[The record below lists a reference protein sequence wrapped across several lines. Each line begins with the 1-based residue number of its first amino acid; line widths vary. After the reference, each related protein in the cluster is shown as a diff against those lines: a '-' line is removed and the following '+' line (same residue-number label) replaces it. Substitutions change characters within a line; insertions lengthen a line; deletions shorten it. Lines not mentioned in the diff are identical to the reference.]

1 MSQSSFSSESS
12 GPVAAGQGSDSNGPP
27 RPSAERDPYAA
38 VSPANL
44 AFLEDLYFQY
54 SRDPDSVDP
63 TWRASFG
70 QLGSAE
76 TQPPE
81 AFSRSIFGGPRRS
94 SPSMASLAVRPAAVP
109 TTQAGSGANGGV
121 KTHENGAGAV
131 NGSAGGGDS
140 AGGAGQVVAALVA
153 AAAPL
158 IRKTSSVS
166 AERVQRLVEAYR
178 EMGHLSADLDPLG
191 LVKRNAGASLDLA
204 AFGLSEADLQNVFSS
219 ENVAGPDRATLA
231 DLIALLRETYCR
243 HIGVELAHLHDVEL
257 RTWLLNRMES
267 SRNRLDLSYTERR
280 RLLEK
285 VIDAEVFEQFL
296 HAKFPGKKRF
306 SLEGGESVIPLMDR
320 LVERAALQGVSEIV
334 IGMAHRGRLNVL
346 ANVMEKPAA
355 QIFAEFMD
363 TAQSGHGGSGDVKY
377 HLGYSVDRVYGANG
391 TSAKVHLSLS
401 FNPSHLEF
409 VNTVVQGRVRAK
421 QDRMGDMIREKA
433 LPILIHG
440 DAAFAGQGVVAESL
454 NMSELHGYRVGGTVH
469 IVINNQIGFTTSP
482 ENGYSTTYATDVA
495 RMLQIPIFHVN
506 ADDPE
511 AIAQVVDLAVD
522 FRQRFHRD
530 SLIEVWCYRKWGH
543 NEGDEPEFTQPLM
556 YRAIKGKG
564 SVRAS
569 FLAAFRGR
577 RFTEEGELTESDAD
591 EIAAAR
597 RRMLEAE
604 LGSAQ
609 KLDAAIKPIQ
619 FMGAWQPF
627 KGGTDASVPLVPTAI
642 SPETFA
648 AVAHT
653 LVTVPPDF
661 TIHPKLTVLKDRAAM
676 AAGEKPINW
685 GMGEA
690 MAFGSL
696 LYQGVRVR
704 LSGQDARRGTFSHR
718 HSVLVDYNNAARYT
732 PLSHVGTI
740 QANGLNNLFEVRDS
754 PLSEAGVLGF
764 DYGYSLDL
772 PEGLTIWEA
781 QFGDFVNG
789 AQVIIDQFIVSSE
802 AKWNRVSG
810 LVMLLPHG
818 MEGQGPEHSSGRLE
832 RFLNMAVN
840 DNIQVCNLTTP
851 AQLFHV
857 LRRQV
862 LRPYRKPL
870 IIMSPK
876 SLLRHPQAVS
886 TVEDFTRGTFQY
898 VIPDPSKPDPA
909 KVSRILVCTGK
920 VYYDLVAARAEQKR
934 DDIAIIRVE
943 QLYPLRKDELLDCLQ
958 DYREGTELIWVQEE
972 PKNMGAWPYM
982 NRELPGL
989 LLGSFPWA
997 CVSRPL
1003 SASPA
1008 AGSEKRHKL
1017 EQAKLIEDAFG
1028 KGQS

>member
-1 MSQSSFSSESS
+1 MSQSPLSSEDL
-12 GPVAAGQGSDSNGPP
+12 GPAAAGQASDSNGPA
-27 RPSAERDPYAA
+27 RPSADPYAA

-63 TWRASFG
+63 AWRASFG

-76 TQPPE
+76 AQPPE

-94 SPSMASLAVRPAAVP
+94 SPSMAGLAARPAVP
-109 TTQAGSGANGGV
+109 ATPAGGGANGAV
-121 KTHENGAGAV
+121 KAHENGAGAV
-131 NGSAGGGDS
+131 NGNAGD
-140 AGGAGQVVAALVA
+140 AVGGAGHVVAALVA

-267 SRNRLDLSYTERR
+267 SRNRLDLSYAERR

-320 LVERAALQGVSEIV
+320 LVERAALQGVREIV

-363 TAQSGHGGSGDVKY
+363 MGTAQSGQGGSGDVKY

-391 TSAKVHLSLS
+391 TSAKVHLSLA

-469 IVINNQIGFTTSP
+469 IVINNQVGFTTSP

-506 ADDPE
+506 AEDPE

-530 SLIEVWCYRKWGH
+530 ALIEVWCYRKWGH

-556 YRAIKGKG
+556 YRAIKSKG

-569 FLAAFRGR
+569 YLAAFRGR

-604 LGSAQ
+604 LSAAQ
-609 KLDAAIKPIQ
+609 KLDASIKPTQ
-619 FMGAWQPF
+619 FLGAWQPF

-642 SPETFA
+642 SPEVFA
-648 AVAHT
+648 SVAQT

-886 TVEDFTRGTFQY
+886 TVEDFTNGAFRY
-898 VIPDPSKPDPA
+898 VIADPTKPDPA
-909 KVSRILVCTGK
+909 KVSRILLCTGK

-934 DDIAIIRVE
+934 DDIAIIRIE

-958 DYREGTELIWVQEE
+958 GYREGTELIWVQEE